1 MRLFPWRRNSESEPI
16 RLFYFH
22 LDALQTSVIHPKFMS
37 DKLVAGLNLSE
48 ADQEYAASIDHSSPT
63 ARASMERQPIRNK
76 ELRFWQSS
84 KICAKTSRRH
94 SSTTASAFTNWKNFK
109 QLSSQ
114 SATDRLS
121 SYR

>member
-48 ADQEYAASIDHSSPT
+48 EDQDYAASIDQFIDYCSGINGAPT
-63 ARASMERQPIRNK
+63 NPERRTQILAIIQD
-76 ELRFWQSS
+76 LRQN
-84 KICAKTSRRH
+84 IP
-94 SSTTASAFTNWKNFK
+94 
-109 QLSSQ
+109 SSQ
-114 SATDRLS
+114 FDHRFCRYELEVLQAIVFSIGD
-121 SYR
+121 